1 MRPEPTAGSRDRKAI
16 TTDHR
21 ITPWMPSAQRMIPPS
36 TPCTIATA
44 TLPFTVAFTTA
55 ENLPSR
61 WFFGSSSSG
70 MAR

>member
-1 MRPEPTAGSRDRKAI
+1 
-16 TTDHR
+16 
-21 ITPWMPSAQRMIPPS
+21 MPSAQRMIPPS

-61 WFFGSSSSG
+61 
-70 MAR
+70 

>member
-21 ITPWMPSAQRMIPPS
+21 ITPLMPSAQRMIPPS

-61 WFFGSSSSG
+61 
-70 MAR
+70 